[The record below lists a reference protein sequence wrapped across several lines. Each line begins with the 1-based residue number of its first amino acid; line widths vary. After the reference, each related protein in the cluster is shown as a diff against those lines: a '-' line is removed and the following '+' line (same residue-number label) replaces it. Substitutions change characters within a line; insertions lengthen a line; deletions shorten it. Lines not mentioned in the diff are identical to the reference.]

1 MQRRMSVSEV
11 DTYASTARSG
21 LTNSLAALR
30 LAAAVRDFNATVATP
45 GSGVFQTGSTF
56 SKKGETKSS
65 SERSQHDIVEQLGEL
80 IAGCWTPSTF
90 VPSERPE
97 KSLYWL
103 GGGASSRQR
112 QIALETLRNV
122 RRRSQLQVAV
132 ATYEAQLR
140 ILTDIDDG
148 EYALASGNVRWQP
161 LNCHSY
167 FAVSLKLSL
176 PHDEHPKQSAH
187 PTSQAS
193 RLAVEARVEAA
204 LYTQCARHGRLEVA
218 VQQSEKHLRS
228 AVQASHPITSGT
240 GAGAL

>member
-1 MQRRMSVSEV
+1 MSVSEV

-148 EYALASGNVRWQP
+148 EYALASGN
-161 LNCHSY
+161 
-167 FAVSLKLSL
+167 
-176 PHDEHPKQSAH
+176 DEHPKQSAH